1 MAPVKWFAIF
11 VLGVC
16 STSALAQSEAP
27 FDPNKKARSTVGRLD
42 WSRLGP
48 IQTSTG
54 PFHRTAKTAPVI
66 LEPIYRPRLVQPS
79 WSEASLRLAPASLFT
94 PSPHHLDRD
103 MLEGLG
109 EAFQPFSE
117 VPGGIVLGRAATL
130 EDLPREGVTLA
141 AQPQLALSTQDGRR
155 FALPPVA
162 PSLLADALA
171 FVTNPRGAD
180 SLIDMHGDRV
190 AWLAPEIRDPHHI
203 ELLRRVDRTPR
214 RTIPG
219 SHGYK
224 ALIVDDSVRIVPD
237 HEALTLRIE
246 ADLDVRFY
254 AAASSGYVQNALWRV
269 AAHRFHDGTLGME
282 PRTAM
287 PAGTLEP
294 QLTAA
299 LAELAPLA
307 RWIGFLR
314 WLRVTDPRGF
324 AALRSR
330 VEPAGAGAAGLR

>member
-1 MAPVKWFAIF
+1 MAVNP
-11 VLGVC
+11 
-16 STSALAQSEAP
+16 T
-27 FDPNKKARSTVGRLD
+27 R
-42 WSRLGP
+42 
-48 IQTSTG
+48 

-79 WSEASLRLAPASLFT
+79 WSEASLRLAPATLIT
-94 PSPHHLDRD
+94 PSPHHQDRD
-103 MLEGLG
+103 MQEGLG